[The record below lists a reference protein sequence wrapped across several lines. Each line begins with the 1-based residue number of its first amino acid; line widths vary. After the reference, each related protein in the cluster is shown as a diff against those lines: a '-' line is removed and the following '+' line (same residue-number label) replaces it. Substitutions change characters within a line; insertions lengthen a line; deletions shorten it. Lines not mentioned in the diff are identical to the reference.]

1 VLESMQKSYKRI
13 KESDI
18 DGLVIDIVEYKYM
31 NFDNMDEE
39 IDMVTQSYNRK
50 IYEENKLK
58 TVNKPA
64 EIKSPTNLIS
74 VMNKTEENKIKFI
87 PNMDDD
93 IDGEP
98 I

>member
-1 VLESMQKSYKRI
+1 MQKSYKRI